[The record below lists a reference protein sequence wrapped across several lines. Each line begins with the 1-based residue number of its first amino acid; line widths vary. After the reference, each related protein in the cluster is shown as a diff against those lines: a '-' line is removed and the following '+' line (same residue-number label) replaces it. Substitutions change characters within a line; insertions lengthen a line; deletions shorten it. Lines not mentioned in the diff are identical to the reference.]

1 MRKKGIRLEGSS
13 QTVSAMVIELK
24 LTKSVYSPVLI
35 NINRLPPSPFP
46 SLLSGECM
54 LLGSV
59 SSQQGFGVMDIKA
72 PSACHSSQVS
82 NRPCYSSQTNQCYSS
97 VSQLYFIQKIT
108 GKPIFE
114 TQGHVDPKMRR
125 EEHPSLRK
133 ERERE
138 SPLAPLFIYFF
149 LPPGPAL
156 CKLGLVRSAVLPKVL
171 TPVLGPSFDLP
182 LFYFRGLFPS
192 LSFSHC
198 HFALLLPVLTT

>member
-1 MRKKGIRLEGSS
+1 MIKKGIRLEGSS

-59 SSQQGFGVMDIKA
+59 SSQQGFGVTDIKA

-97 VSQLYFIQKIT
+97 VSQLYFIQKIA

-114 TQGHVDPKMRR
+114 TRGHVDPKMRR
-125 EEHPSLRK
+125 EEHPSVRK
-133 ERERE
+133 ERERA
-138 SPLAPLFIYFF
+138 LWLLFLYIFF
-149 LPPGPAL
+149 FP
-156 CKLGLVRSAVLPKVL
+156 LGLPYANWAQSGVLFYLKFSLRSL
-171 TPVLGPSFDLP
+171 DLP
-182 LFYFRGLFPS
+182 LTFLCSIFAGFS
-192 LSFSHC
+192 LPCLLATAILDSFSL
-198 HFALLLPVLTT
+198 F